1 MPEKRVHAAAVE
13 EDLEVVEEKLF
24 KSGEET
30 KTLDETWGDY
40 FPVRIN
46 PEPLAAGEN
55 AKILRFEVKSRGDT
69 FLIPA
74 KHIRLHAAFIL
85 DRDGAGARFDDPHAN
100 GRANGADHYGRFV
113 NGLKYKAIK
122 KIRVKPGGL
131 QDIEQVG
138 DHLNC
143 KEWLNFLAFYNK
155 YEKKNKAK
163 RRNDFFEPDLVGS
176 HWENA
181 VGVTLTDAQIRAV
194 TNDKKGL
201 DAMRRLEKRCF
212 DEDPIHMD
220 FSPLPGEFCQI
231 NSATTSFFNGTIEIE
246 FASNQQMI
254 IARQGDDTGLGTVEQ
269 GHYRLDR
276 ANCYLEILY
285 MQKAD
290 PNENADIQ
298 DAMINH
304 GAQTFTGTDK
314 FHLMVSPPFRPVVG
328 DNLIRRWHTLDYRIP
343 NRGFIGIISR
353 ASLIDGAFGTDMFQ
367 FQPFNCDYVQV
378 FVDEK
383 NIVRGDRIEWRGDNT
398 QRRELF
404 YQSQCDAVARYH
416 NDIRDNIF
424 NLDPEALPRSM
435 WLWYYETTANFEAGL
450 ANALQKIEKT
460 FRANLHFTQA
470 SNDEHYLC
478 IFYVAKDQL
487 TMMDATHNGWGTVQ
501 EMQLPLTQPNYITL
515 TRHGQQL

>member
-1 MPEKRVHAAAVE
+1 M
-13 EDLEVVEEKLF
+13 D
-24 KSGEET
+24 
-30 KTLDETWGDY
+30 
-40 FPVRIN
+40 
-46 PEPLAAGEN
+46 
-55 AKILRFEVKSRGDT
+55 
-69 FLIPA
+69 
-74 KHIRLHAAFIL
+74 
-85 DRDGAGARFDDPHAN
+85 
-100 GRANGADHYGRFV
+100 
-113 NGLKYKAIK
+113 
-122 KIRVKPGGL
+122 
-131 QDIEQVG
+131 
-138 DHLNC
+138 
-143 KEWLNFLAFYNK
+143 
-155 YEKKNKAK
+155 
-163 RRNDFFEPDLVGS
+163 S

-181 VGVTLTDAQIRAV
+181 VGVTLTYAQIRAV

-285 MQKAD
+285 M
-290 PNENADIQ
+290 
-298 DAMINH
+298 
-304 GAQTFTGTDK
+304 
-314 FHLMVSPPFRPVVG
+314 HLMVSPPFRPVVG
-328 DNLIRRWHTLDYRIP
+328 DNLIQRWHTLDYRIP

-353 ASLIDGAFGTDMFQ
+353 ANLIDGAFGTDMFQ

-424 NLDPEALPRSM
+424 NLDQEALPRSM
-435 WLWYYETTANFEAGL
+435 WLWYYETTANFEAGF

-460 FRANLHFTQA
+460 F
-470 SNDEHYLC
+470 
-478 IFYVAKDQL
+478 
-487 TMMDATHNGWGTVQ
+487 
-501 EMQLPLTQPNYITL
+501 
-515 TRHGQQL
+515 

>member
-122 KIRVKPGGL
+122 KIRVKPRGL

-181 VGVTLTDAQIRAV
+181 VEVTLTDAQIRAV

-231 NSATTSFFNGTIEIE
+231 NSATTSFF
-246 FASNQQMI
+246 
-254 IARQGDDTGLGTVEQ
+254 
-269 GHYRLDR
+269 
-276 ANCYLEILY
+276 
-285 MQKAD
+285 
-290 PNENADIQ
+290 
-298 DAMINH
+298 
-304 GAQTFTGTDK
+304 
-314 FHLMVSPPFRPVVG
+314 
-328 DNLIRRWHTLDYRIP
+328 
-343 NRGFIGIISR
+343 
-353 ASLIDGAFGTDMFQ
+353 
-367 FQPFNCDYVQV
+367 
-378 FVDEK
+378 
-383 NIVRGDRIEWRGDNT
+383 
-398 QRRELF
+398 
-404 YQSQCDAVARYH
+404 
-416 NDIRDNIF
+416 
-424 NLDPEALPRSM
+424 
-435 WLWYYETTANFEAGL
+435 
-450 ANALQKIEKT
+450 
-460 FRANLHFTQA
+460 
-470 SNDEHYLC
+470 
-478 IFYVAKDQL
+478 
-487 TMMDATHNGWGTVQ
+487 
-501 EMQLPLTQPNYITL
+501 
-515 TRHGQQL
+515 